1 VAIRAFSFLV
11 IALKGSSERIA
22 RLRPFDLRASSHSR
36 QNKLGCAASVLRF
49 VVPRSTRPRVSRGC
63 WVARGHMH
71 LEAGMSVR
79 LSSLLKRSICLL
91 ALYISFLPLYSHAQ
105 ALEGSGGY
113 AHLTGN
119 QGVDGFNV
127 GVAAWFTDRVALAA
141 DYDSAWDTSQIGVFQ
156 ITPTGLVVSKSHL
169 QNFLVGPRVSFPGLV
184 KKKSNDKRIAR
195 LEPFAE
201 VQFGVS
207 HLNTSLNAPS
217 AGVSQSASDTGFAWM
232 LGGGTDYNLASHWDA
247 RIKLDLLR
255 THFAASGQ
263 SRFRL
268 VLGLAYT
275 ISGRTS
281 RGGRTSR

>member
-1 VAIRAFSFLV
+1 
-11 IALKGSSERIA
+11 
-22 RLRPFDLRASSHSR
+22 
-36 QNKLGCAASVLRF
+36 
-49 VVPRSTRPRVSRGC
+49 
-63 WVARGHMH
+63 MH

-169 QNFLVGPRVSFPGLV
+169 QNFLVGPRVSFPGLI

-207 HLNTSLNAPS
+207 HLNTSLNAPIES
-217 AGVSQSASDTGFAWM
+217 SWTVQDSGP
-232 LGGGTDYNLASHWDA
+232 GGGLVFVRHQTFKSLGRLRRPTAGSTDVPHWSSLSLFNILAA
-247 RIKLDLLR
+247 R
-255 THFAASGQ
+255 
-263 SRFRL
+263 
-268 VLGLAYT
+268 
-275 ISGRTS
+275 GRTT
-281 RGGRTSR
+281 GNIP